1 MNKNTKISYNDYF
14 FIENYLFKNSAEPEL
29 EMLYCIIDEN
39 KYYNDID
46 SMYQNIKIKKVY
58 FLYVNSNKK
67 INIYDSIKRYLNKIK
82 TDYLEEIIFGEG
94 FFEKKIYDNYKIIFL
109 MPILELIDDI
119 MLVKKSPIRIKSLN
133 NINIK
138 FDTRYFSGCN
148 IFLKI
153 YLGISLLFCNAKIE
167 GIKILDIK
175 SFNESDFKIEKNEKN
190 LLILKIHNL
199 LLLGEKKFK
208 LRIYDL
214 IKQYDYLVLYLSE
227 KIAKN
232 KFSKKIFFDLYKK
245 KFLFYSEIPTKA
257 VHIQC

>member
-1 MNKNTKISYNDYF
+1 
-14 FIENYLFKNSAEPEL
+14 
-29 EMLYCIIDEN
+29 
-39 KYYNDID
+39 
-46 SMYQNIKIKKVY
+46 
-58 FLYVNSNKK
+58 
-67 INIYDSIKRYLNKIK
+67 
-82 TDYLEEIIFGEG
+82 
-94 FFEKKIYDNYKIIFL
+94 

-138 FDTRYFSGCN
+138 FAIRYFSRCY

-175 SFNESDFKIEKNEKN
+175 SFNESDFKIEKNEKH

-199 LLLGEKKFK
+199 LLFEEKKFN

-214 IKQYDYLVLYLSE
+214 IKKYDYLVIYLSE
-227 KIAKN
+227 EIVKYKS
-232 KFSKKIFFDLYKK
+232 SKRIFFDLCEKH
-245 KFLFYSEIPTKA
+245 FIT
-257 VHIQC
+257 